1 MKNLIISE
9 IESGQRLERYL
20 KRILPSAP
28 ASFIFRM
35 LRRKNITLNGKK
47 AQGNELLHEK
57 DQVTV
62 FFSDE
67 TWEKFS
73 SGADVFAGS
82 GRQGQERLRSFHE
95 AYRSLQGIEALY
107 EDRHILLAWKP
118 SGVLTQKARE
128 QDLSLN
134 EWFVGRLL
142 DTGGI
147 SEASLAAFT
156 PSVCNRLDRN
166 TRGLVICAKTQ
177 AAGRTGAGWLR
188 DRSLQKYYSMVV
200 CGRVEGEGVV
210 EGYLL
215 KDNATNK
222 VTFSETERP
231 GASYS
236 RTVYRPLE
244 TSGDLTL
251 VEAEL
256 ITGKTHQLRAHMAK
270 MGHPV
275 LGDPKYG
282 DRTYNDK
289 YRKFIHDGQLLCC
302 RKLVFP
308 AAEGALKG
316 VSGKTFEAD
325 LPDDF
330 TAVMRAF
337 GRTDQ
342 RKKHGN
348 LEFQR
353 T

>member
-1 MKNLIISE
+1 
-9 IESGQRLERYL
+9 
-20 KRILPSAP
+20 
-28 ASFIFRM
+28 
-35 LRRKNITLNGKK
+35 
-47 AQGNELLHEK
+47 
-57 DQVTV
+57 
-62 FFSDE
+62 
-67 TWEKFS
+67 
-73 SGADVFAGS
+73 
-82 GRQGQERLRSFHE
+82 
-95 AYRSLQGIEALY
+95 
-107 EDRHILLAWKP
+107 
-118 SGVLTQKARE
+118 
-128 QDLSLN
+128 
-134 EWFVGRLL
+134 
-142 DTGGI
+142 
-147 SEASLAAFT
+147 
-156 PSVCNRLDRN
+156 
-166 TRGLVICAKTQ
+166 
-177 AAGRTGAGWLR
+177 
-188 DRSLQKYYSMVV
+188 
-200 CGRVEGEGVV
+200 V